1 MSSRWLTPSGPYD
14 TVEEP
19 LDSGGHLAKDLH
31 GARRRTLDVHAVVG
45 ARHSEFSTTIS
56 KKCHEHC
63 ETNFGAECPVIAV
76 NFSHCPVRGK
86 R

>member
-45 ARHSEFSTTIS
+45 ARHSEFSTTIKVPS
-56 KKCHEHC
+56 TLRNEFRGQ
-63 ETNFGAECPVIAV
+63 N
-76 NFSHCPVRGK
+76 VR
-86 R
+86 